1 MAGEIVVSAAQLR
14 TQAEALEEL
23 NERFQ
28 GLVSDLQAEEVE
40 LSGMWEGEAKDA
52 FRTAFSRD
60 KDNMYRFYNAVKKYI
75 QALRDAAAQYE
86 GTERNNQGIASKR
99 SY

>member
-1 MAGEIVVSAAQLR
+1 MATEILVTATQLK
-14 TQAEALEEL
+14 TQAESLMDL

-28 GLVSDLQAEEVE
+28 ALVADLQAEEVD
-40 LSGMWEGEAKDA
+40 LAGMWDGEAKDA

-60 KDNMYRFYNAVKKYI
+60 KDNMYRFYNAVSKYVQVLEQVAVKYA
-75 QALRDAAAQYE
+75 QAEQANTEVAQ
-86 GTERNNQGIASKR
+86 NR